1 MTRSGGKI
9 KRIVVKIGS
18 ALVTDGG
25 RGLDH
30 QAITQWAEQIAQLR
44 FDRSEDDPPEKGN
57 VGFLK

>member
-18 ALVTDGG
+18 ALITDGG

-30 QAITQWAEQIAQLR
+30 DAIAQWAEQIAQLR
-44 FDRSEDDPPEKGN
+44 LSGIDVVLVSSD
-57 VGFLK
+57 